1 MPDQTTAELID
12 AHLLTVKDF
21 PSEGILFRDVTSVY
35 ANGEAFASVVDAFA
49 SHDWGQV
56 DAVLGIEARGF
67 GIAAAMAYARGVG
80 MVSVRKAGKLP
91 GELLS
96 EDYALEYGS
105 ATLQVQP
112 TVLPRGSRVV
122 ILDDLLATGG
132 TLAAVVKLAERAGW
146 IVAGIGVVIALDG
159 LDGRAALP
167 GHSILELS
175 TYPAS

>member
-1 MPDQTTAELID
+1 MPLEKTAELID
-12 AHLLTVKDF
+12 AHLLTVQDF

-35 ANGEAFASVVDAFA
+35 ANGEAFGSIVDSFA

-91 GELLS
+91 GDLLS
-96 EDYALEYGS
+96 EDYALEYGT

-112 TVLPRGSRVV
+112 NVLPRGSRVV

-132 TLAAVVKLAERAGW
+132 TLAAVVRLAERAGW
-146 IVAGIGVVIALDG
+146 VVAGIGVVIALDDLG
-159 LDGRAALP
+159 GRAAIA
-167 GHSILELS
+167 GHELLELS

>member
-1 MPDQTTAELID
+1 MPDETTAELID
-12 AHLLTVKDF
+12 AHLLTVQDF

-35 ANGEAFASVVDAFA
+35 ANGEAFASIVDAFA
-49 SHDWGQV
+49 SHDWGTV

-96 EDYALEYGS
+96 EDYALEYGT

-112 TVLPRGSRVV
+112 NVIPPGSRVV

-132 TLAAVVKLAERAGW
+132 TLAAVVRLAERAGW

-159 LDGRAALP
+159 LDGRSALP
-167 GHSILELS
+167 GHAIFELS